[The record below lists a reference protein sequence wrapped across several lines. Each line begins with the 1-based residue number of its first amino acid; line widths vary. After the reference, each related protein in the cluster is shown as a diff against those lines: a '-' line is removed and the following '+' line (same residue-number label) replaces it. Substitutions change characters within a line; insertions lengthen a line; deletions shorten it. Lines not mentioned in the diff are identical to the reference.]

1 MIATNSDESL
11 AEIFLGILMT
21 WVAAQCSLEVHDGL
35 IQTVVIGVEGT
46 LKKKAMNSTLAVLP
60 RRDLINLNSCPKDA
74 IISHF

>member
-46 LKKKAMNSTLAVLP
+46 LKKKGNIAVLP

-74 IISHF
+74 IISNF